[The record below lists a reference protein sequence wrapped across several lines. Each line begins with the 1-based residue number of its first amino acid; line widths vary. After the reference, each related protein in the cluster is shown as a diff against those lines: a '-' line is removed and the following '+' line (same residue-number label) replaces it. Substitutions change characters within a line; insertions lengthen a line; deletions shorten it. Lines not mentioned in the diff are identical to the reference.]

1 MKVNSNDIKFELL
14 IKLAGGDDDFIREML
29 SLFLEKAPSSLEI
42 LEASIKN
49 NDLTSVANQAHK
61 LKSSIQIIADNE
73 LHLLIK
79 KIEEDANKNGSKSE
93 LTKNIGQL
101 NTQMITLFD
110 AIKTRLSKTDKFTL

>member
-1 MKVNSNDIKFELL
+1 MKANSNDIKFDLL

-29 SLFLEKAPSSLEI
+29 NLFLDKAPASLEN
-42 LEASIKN
+42 LNKSIKN
-49 NDLTSVANQAHK
+49 NDLVAIANQAHK

-79 KIEEDANKNGSKSE
+79 KIEEEARANRSKSE
-93 LTKNIGQL
+93 LTENIEYL

-110 AIKTRLSKTDKFTL
+110 SIKKRLADPDKFTL

>member
-1 MKVNSNDIKFELL
+1 MKANSNDIKFDLL

-29 SLFLEKAPSSLEI
+29 HLFLEKAPAGLENLNSSV
-42 LEASIKN
+42 AN
-49 NDLTSVANQAHK
+49 NDLSAVANQAHK

-79 KIEEDANKNGSKSE
+79 KIEEEAKANRSNSE
-93 LTKNIGQL
+93 MAEYITKL

-110 AIKTRLSKTDKFTL
+110 SIKKRLADPDKFTL

>member
-1 MKVNSNDIKFELL
+1 MKANINDIKFDLL

-42 LEASIKN
+42 LNTSIKN
-49 NDLTSVANQAHK
+49 NDLASVANQAHK